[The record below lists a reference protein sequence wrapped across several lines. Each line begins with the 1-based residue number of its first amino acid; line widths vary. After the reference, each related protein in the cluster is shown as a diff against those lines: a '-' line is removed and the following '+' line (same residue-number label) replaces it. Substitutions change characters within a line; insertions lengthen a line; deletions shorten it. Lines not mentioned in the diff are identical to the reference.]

1 MRRDID
7 PNLERVIHQELR
19 KLPPV
24 KAPDVLLSRVLVGVR
39 REQAL
44 PWWRKSIWQW
54 PHGARTAFL
63 IVLAVIVTAI
73 MSSTWWAGDVAARG
87 ADVLNESARPFM
99 PLGNAFVVLW
109 RTLLQNVVLFGL
121 AFCGM
126 LYLLCLGAGTMFV
139 RFAVR
144 RS

>member
-1 MRRDID
+1 MRPEID
-7 PNLERVIHQELR
+7 QNLERVIHQELR
-19 KLPPV
+19 RLPPV
-24 KAPDVLLSRVLVGVR
+24 KAPDVLLSRVLAGVR

-54 PHGARTAFL
+54 PHGARTFFL
-63 IVLAVIVTAI
+63 IALAVMVTALT
-73 MSSTWWAGDVAARG
+73 SSTWWAGDVAARG
-87 ADVLNESARPFM
+87 ADVLNESARPFL
-99 PLGNAFVVLW
+99 PLSNAFLVLW
-109 RTLLQNVVLFGL
+109 RTILQNLVVFGL
-121 AFCGM
+121 AFSGM

>member
-1 MRRDID
+1 MRPEID
-7 PNLERVIHQELR
+7 QNLERVIHQELR
-19 KLPPV
+19 RLPPV
-24 KAPDVLLSRVLVGVR
+24 KAPDVLLSRVLAGVR

-54 PHGARTAFL
+54 PSGARTFFL
-63 IVLAVIVTAI
+63 IVLAVMVTA
-73 MSSTWWAGDVAARG
+73 MTSSTWWAGDVAARG
-87 ADVLNESARPFM
+87 AEVFTDSTQPLV
-99 PLGNAFVVLW
+99 PLGNAFLVLW
-109 RTLLQNVVLFGL
+109 RTLLQNVVVYGL
-121 AFCGM
+121 AFSGI

>member
-1 MRRDID
+1 MQPEID

-24 KAPDVLLSRVLVGVR
+24 KAPDALLGRVLASVR
-39 REQAL
+39 VEAAL

-54 PHGARTAFL
+54 PHAARTAFL
-63 IVLAVIVTAI
+63 VVLAVIFTAI
-73 MSSTWWAGDVAARG
+73 TSGTWWAGDVAAKG
-87 ADVLNESARPFM
+87 AEVLSDSTQ
-99 PLGNAFVVLW
+99 PLIPLSNAFLVLW
-109 RTLLQNVVLFGL
+109 RTVLQNVVLFAL
-121 AFCGM
+121 AFTGM

>member
-1 MRRDID
+1 MQPEVD

-24 KAPDVLLSRVLVGVR
+24 KAPTALLGRVLASVR
-39 REQAL
+39 VEAAL

-54 PHGARTAFL
+54 PHGARTAFF
-63 IVLAVIVTAI
+63 IVLALIITAI
-73 MSSTWWAGDVAARG
+73 TSSTWWAGDVAARG
-87 ADVLNESARPFM
+87 ADALNQSTQSLM
-99 PLGNAFVVLW
+99 PLGNAFLVLW
-109 RTLLQNVVLFGL
+109 RTVLQNVVLFAL
-121 AFCGM
+121 AFSGM

>member
-1 MRRDID
+1 MQPEID
-7 PNLERVIHQELR
+7 PNLERLIHQELR

-24 KAPDVLLSRVLVGVR
+24 KAPDALLERVLAVAR
-39 REQAL
+39 LQQSL

-54 PHGARTAFL
+54 PNGARTAFL
-63 IVLAVIVTAI
+63 IVLAVVVSVVT
-73 MSSTWWAGDVAARG
+73 SSTWWAGEVAMRSAN
-87 ADVLNESARPFM
+87 VLSESTQSLM
-99 PLGNAFVVLW
+99 PLSNAFLVLW
-109 RTLLQNVVLFGL
+109 RALLQNVVVFGL
-121 AFCGM
+121 AFVGM